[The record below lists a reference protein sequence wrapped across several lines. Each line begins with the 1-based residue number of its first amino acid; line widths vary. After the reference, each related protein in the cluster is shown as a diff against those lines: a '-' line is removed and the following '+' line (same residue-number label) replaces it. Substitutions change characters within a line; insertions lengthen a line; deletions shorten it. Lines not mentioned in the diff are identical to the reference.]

1 MTMSE
6 KREDFQVVVEGLQLP
21 KEVSKRLAAEIR
33 LSVLKEIAKLDLKGD
48 LVVKKLPKSQ
58 EFLKRIGPTEG
69 LWTEYKEH

>member
-48 LVVKKLPKSQ
+48 LVV
-58 EFLKRIGPTEG
+58 RNT
-69 LWTEYKEH
+69 